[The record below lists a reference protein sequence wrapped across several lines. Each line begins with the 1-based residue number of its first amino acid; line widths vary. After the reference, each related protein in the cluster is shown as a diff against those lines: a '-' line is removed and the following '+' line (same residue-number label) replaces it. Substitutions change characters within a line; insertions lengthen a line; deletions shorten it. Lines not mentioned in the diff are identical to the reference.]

1 MAPDYVRYTYL
12 DRGSDERQYCSP
24 GVDLPVCC
32 VMRSKYGTFP
42 EYHTSL
48 DNLDLVSPAGLQG
61 AFDVL
66 RRCLECLE
74 LNETLKTTV
83 LCEPQLGR
91 RGLYPTISTRDS
103 GKLVSRMMHV
113 LAYSDG
119 AHDLLTIADQIDV
132 PLWDLKEIVDKLKD
146 QGVLVRADQS
156 ST

>member
-1 MAPDYVRYTYL
+1 
-12 DRGSDERQYCSP
+12 
-24 GVDLPVCC
+24 
-32 VMRSKYGTFP
+32 MRSKYDTYP

-74 LNETLKTTV
+74 MNETLKTTV

-91 RGLYPTISTRDS
+91 RGLYPTISTRES

-113 LAYSDG
+113 LATANG
-119 AHDLLTIADQIDV
+119 AHDLLAIADRIDV
-132 PLWDLKEIVDKLKD
+132 PLWELTEIVAKLK
-146 QGVLVRADQS
+146 QHGVLAAAGES
-156 ST
+156 PA